1 MRPPAVLAALLVAPL
16 VVVAALTAP
25 GAAHAAEAGAA
36 RARSAGGDVHG
47 TAGSC
52 ALWSSA
58 AGAYGMRCAGGG
70 TARSYAELLAGA
82 PVPGCWLLPAGSE
95 HDLTPADA
103 RPVDLGPVPTAP
115 PPVVPTPAPEP
126 AGIPVETPA
135 ETLAETPDGT
145 PGDTPGE
152 TPEGTPAGA
161 PGGGPAPL
169 PPVQPP
175 PPPPPP
181 VELPERFLRVCLS
194 PAPDARTLAPAWDTT
209 LLTSTVAFLRSDP
222 QRPRF
227 WWELTTGQRR
237 YLTRAEARGG
247 IVEGTLRTTPSRTP
261 RIGQTVA
268 FSAVAASAPTIALG
282 RSRMRGVLTSLEVQP
297 GEPGR
302 RPATCT
308 GPGREL
314 RAGEGE
320 RTGPDVCSFRYAR
333 TSAAGTGDTPDT
345 YAVSGTQTWRI
356 EASADD
362 GATWDLLREVRRSVR
377 VDLRVTEVQ
386 TLVVPFSPVR
396 AEGTP

>member
-1 MRPPAVLAALLVAPL
+1 MRLRALVVPLLVLVTALAAPE
-16 VVVAALTAP
+16 
-25 GAAHAAEAGAA
+25 GARAAEAGAA
-36 RARSAGGDVHG
+36 RPRSAGGDVHG

-82 PVPGCWLLPAGSE
+82 PVPTCWLLPAGGE

-103 RPVDLGPVPTAP
+103 RPADLGPVPTVQPPAVPAP
-115 PPVVPTPAPEP
+115 PPAPEP
-126 AGIPVETPA
+126 PAPPVDDPAGSPT
-135 ETLAETPDGT
+135 GS
-145 PGDTPGE
+145 
-152 TPEGTPAGA
+152 PEGA
-161 PGGGPAPL
+161 PT
-169 PPVQPP
+169 PP
-175 PPPPPP
+175 PGVAPTAVPAVEPPPP
-181 VELPERFLRVCLS
+181 VDLPEQFLRVCLS

-209 LLTSTVAFLRSDP
+209 LLTSTVTLLRRDP
-222 QRPRF
+222 RRPPF

-247 IVEGTLRTTPSRTP
+247 IVEGTLVTTPSRTP

-268 FSAVAASAPTIALG
+268 FSAAAATAPTIALG
-282 RSRMRGVLTSLEVQP
+282 RSRMRGVLTSLEVRP

-302 RPATCT
+302 RPVTCA

-314 RAGEGE
+314 RAGEGG
-320 RTGPDVCSFRYAR
+320 RTGPDVCSFRYGR
-333 TSAAGTGDTPDT
+333 TSAAGTGQTPDT
-345 YAVSGTQTWRI
+345 YAVTGTETWRI

-362 GATWDLLREVRRSVR
+362 GATWEVLREVTRPVR

-386 TLVVPFSPVR
+386 TLVVPLSPAR
-396 AEGTP
+396 PEGTP